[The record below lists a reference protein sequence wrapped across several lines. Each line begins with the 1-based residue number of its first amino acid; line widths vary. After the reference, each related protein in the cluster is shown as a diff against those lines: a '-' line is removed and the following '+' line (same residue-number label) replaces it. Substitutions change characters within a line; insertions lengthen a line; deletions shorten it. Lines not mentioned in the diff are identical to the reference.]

1 MQERP
6 FQAHRAGDIMVMRA
20 SIDED
25 RVFLNE
31 SLLPLKAVRAKVG
44 IGTTAIYERMK
55 SGTFPKPVKEGTRSL
70 WIASEVD
77 GWIKQ
82 RIKARNMG

>member
-6 FQAHRAGDIMVMRA
+6 FQKHRAGDIIVVRA
-20 SIDED
+20 GADEGHMIQH
-25 RVFLNE
+25 E

-44 IGTTAIYERMK
+44 IGTTAIYQHMK

-82 RIKARNMG
+82 RIEARNMG